1 MLPWMERHK
10 LLIID
15 DEPAISKLIKRI
27 AELRGYQVVATSDWS
42 TFKDSLET
50 DPPDV
55 ICLDLGMP
63 EFDGIE
69 LLGFL
74 ADCNCTCPLLIVS
87 GFDRRIISTSMR
99 LAEAR
104 GLTVAAA
111 IAKPI
116 DTGALGKALGALAA
130 AP

>member
-1 MLPWMERHK
+1 MTRGMNRPR

-15 DEPAISKLIKRI
+15 DEPAIAALIQRI
-27 AELRGYQVVATSDWS
+27 AEPCGFRVSATSNWAS
-42 TFKDSLET
+42 FKNSLDSE
-50 DPPDV
+50 PPDV

-74 ADCNCTCPLLIVS
+74 ADRNCTCPLLIVS
-87 GFDRRIISTSMR
+87 GFEPRIISTSMR

-111 IAKPI
+111 IPKPI
-116 DTGALGKALGALAA
+116 DTGALREALGSLAA
-130 AP
+130 AH

>member
-1 MLPWMERHK
+1 MDYPR

-15 DEPAISKLIKRI
+15 DEPAIATLIKRI
-27 AELRGYQVVATSDWS
+27 AEPCGFRVNATSDWA
-42 TFKDSLET
+42 TFKHSLDSE
-50 DPPDV
+50 PPDA

-63 EFDGIE
+63 GFDGIE

-74 ADCNCTCPLLIVS
+74 ADRNCTCPLLIVS
-87 GFDRRIISTSMR
+87 GFDPRIISTSMR

-111 IAKPI
+111 IPKPI
-116 DTGALGKALGALAA
+116 DSGALRDALGALAA
-130 AP
+130 AH

>member
-1 MLPWMERHK
+1 MDAPK

-15 DEPAISKLIKRI
+15 DEPAIATLIKRI
-27 AELRGYQVVATSDWS
+27 AEPCGFQVNPTSDWA
-42 TFKDSLET
+42 TFKHSLDT

-74 ADCNCTCPLLIVS
+74 ADRNCTCPLLIVS
-87 GFDRRIISTSMR
+87 GFDPRIISTSMR

-111 IAKPI
+111 IPKPI
-116 DTGALGKALGALAA
+116 DTGALREALGTLAA
-130 AP
+130 AR